1 MNKPHA
7 FAAFSF
13 KRFLIDGK
21 SELFFLPVFVYHHDT
36 RARENLSP
44 RAWITVRKGTSI

>member
-13 KRFLIDGK
+13 KRFLIDGNK
-21 SELFFLPVFVYHHDT
+21 LFFLPVFVYHHDT

-44 RAWITVRKGTSI
+44 RARDRTRKGTSI